1 MARSVSVEPK
11 RAPRLPPRWFI
22 RTAWAIHR
30 AIYMVTGGRLGLSP
44 ATRDRFGT
52 LRLTTIGRRTGEER
66 KVIVGY
72 LEDGPNLVLVAM
84 NGWADPAPA
93 WWLNLQGH
101 PDASVELSGGTREV
115 TARVATEDER
125 SRLWAMSI
133 APWTAAFGDLESY
146 AALRSRKTPLV
157 ILEPR
162 SQTQQA

>member
-1 MARSVSVEPK
+1 VRTP
-11 RAPRLPPRWFI
+11 PRLPPRWFI

-30 AIYMVTGGRLGLSP
+30 AIYIVTRGRLGLSS

-52 LRLTTIGRRTGEER
+52 LRLTTIGRRSGGER

-72 LEDGPNLVLVAM
+72 LEDGHNLVLIAM

-93 WWLNLQGH
+93 WWLNLQAH
-101 PDASVELSGGTREV
+101 PDARVELPGGTRDV

-125 SRLWAMSI
+125 SRLWAKSVV
-133 APWTAAFGDLESY
+133 PWTAAFGDLDAC
-146 AALRSRKTPLV
+146 AALRSHETPLV

-162 SQTQQA
+162 SQSAASPM